1 MKETAQDFFQSLRE
15 SLRNREFIH
24 LVLSRP
30 VRDPAVAAKQADRI
44 SIRPVTLSSGLHL
57 QFASQF
63 GNQEHHRNLDWN
75 AACLEVETLFGQ
87 SYRNAHLFTSTVD
100 VRARSK
106 AAGRVRITRAKPSR
120 QPPPAQDHNRTR
132 EYLIPDGRHCPFLEE
147 IGVMNASGQVRKSKY
162 NKFRQINRFLE
173 LVEDVLPA
181 MPTEVPLQIIDFGC
195 GKSYL
200 TFALH
205 YLLTERHSREVSIR
219 GLDLKAD
226 VIQNCSAIAD
236 RLGCRGLSFEVG
248 SIETCRQP
256 DDVHL
261 TVSLHACDT
270 ATDAALAKAIQWESD
285 VILAVPCCQ
294 HEFSTRMTP
303 ELLPPVQ
310 KHGILRERFAS
321 LATDSLRALALEI
334 LGYRTQVVE
343 FIDLDHTAKNLLIR
357 AVKRKSRSRLESLL
371 TEYRSLRSH
380 FGPEPIALEQQLGDR
395 LQKFLATLESDPA
408 LEAPHADTET

>member
-1 MKETAQDFFQSLRE
+1 MKETAQDFFQKLRE
-15 SLRNREFIH
+15 SLRSGEFIQ

-30 VRDPAVAAKQADRI
+30 VRDPSVSREPPGRI
-44 SIRPVTLSSGLHL
+44 SIRPVMLNSGPHL
-57 QFASQF
+57 QFASQS

-75 AACLEVETLFGQ
+75 TACVEVESLFGKAF
-87 SYRNAHLFTSTVD
+87 RHAHLFTSTVD

-106 AAGRVRITRAKPSR
+106 AAGQVRITRTKPSR
-120 QPPPAQDHNRTR
+120 RVTPAQDHNRTR
-132 EYLIPDGRHCPFLEE
+132 QYLIPDGQHCAFLEE
-147 IGVMNASGQVRKSKY
+147 IGVMTASGQVRHSKY

-181 MPTEVPLQIIDFGC
+181 LPAGDPLHIIDFGC

-205 YLLTERHSREVSIR
+205 YLLCERHGRDVFIR

-236 RLGCRGLSFEVG
+236 RLECRGLSFEVG
-248 SIETCRQP
+248 SIETCSQP
-256 DDVHL
+256 EDVHL

-270 ATDAALAKAIQWESD
+270 ATDAALAKAVQWQSD

-294 HEFSTRMTP
+294 HELSTRMNP

-310 KHGILRERFAS
+310 THGILRERFAS
-321 LATDSLRALALEI
+321 LATDSLRALALEL

-357 AVKRKSRSRLESLL
+357 AVKRNSPINSQPLL
-371 TEYRSLRSH
+371 AEYRTLRSQ
-380 FGPEPIALEQQLGDR
+380 FGADPIALEQQLGER
-395 LQKFLATLESDPA
+395 LMAALTPLESDPA
-408 LEAPHADTET
+408 METLHAETET